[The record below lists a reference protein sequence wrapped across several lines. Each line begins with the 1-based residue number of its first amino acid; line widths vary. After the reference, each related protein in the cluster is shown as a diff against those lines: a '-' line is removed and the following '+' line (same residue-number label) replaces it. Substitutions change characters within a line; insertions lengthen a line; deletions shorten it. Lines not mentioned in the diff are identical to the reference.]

1 MSNEEF
7 CKEEYK
13 QLSEDWRSRD
23 RMTWQMPAFLVVIG
37 GLLLV
42 SAFSQLGN
50 DPTVKNMI
58 LSIGMLF
65 SWITTT
71 FLTRN
76 IYLQG
81 LGQKLLKE
89 IKDAIT
95 NDCSREG
102 LAEIIQRARRVPLH
116 TGTGEYR
123 FWSVFFRDF
132 ITPLSSV
139 CLLSLCTVITGV
151 FFQLLWGLHLK
162 SWFMS
167 WFLWGI
173 LASVGNIM
181 LVFALSHLV
190 LNNVEIVN
198 YRGWKSCLRFIVF
211 LVILA
216 PIISIIIFGYF

>member
-1 MSNEEF
+1 MMSNKEF
-7 CKEEYK
+7 LTEEYK

-42 SAFSQLGN
+42 SAFSQLGS
-50 DPTVKNMI
+50 DPTVKNKI
-58 LSIGMLF
+58 LLIGMLF

-95 NDCSREG
+95 TDCSREG
-102 LAEIIQRARRVPLH
+102 LAAIIRRARRVPLH

-151 FFQLLWGLHLK
+151 FFQLLWGLRFM

-167 WFLWGI
+167 WFL
-173 LASVGNIM
+173 LPV
-181 LVFALSHLV
+181 
-190 LNNVEIVN
+190 
-198 YRGWKSCLRFIVF
+198 
-211 LVILA
+211 
-216 PIISIIIFGYF
+216 